1 MKSKNKMMEKRIQ
14 EKRITVLGLG
24 QMGRRMAE
32 MYLGQGYQVTV
43 WNRNISKARD
53 IDGAI
58 VATTVEEAISVNEVI
73 IICVLDNNAV
83 TAILD
88 QAGEPGFSKKT
99 FINLTTGNPQE
110 AKELESR
117 LAVQGGAYLNGAIQ
131 VAPEQMGQPDTTIL
145 MAGNKES
152 FDEVKT
158 VLDVLGGNIKFLG
171 VNASASPAMDLAT
184 LSWVY
189 GSYIGLL
196 YGVALVQAEGMQLH
210 DFRDIV
216 GEIAPSFIEFFK
228 HEVNMIQE
236 DNYNI
241 TQSPLMISV
250 GATQRIA
257 DAVSAAKLDPA
268 FTNVM
273 AGLLQKARVRG
284 FENQEVTAVLKVINS
299 PDR

>member
-1 MKSKNKMMEKRIQ
+1 MEKRIQ

>member
-1 MKSKNKMMEKRIQ
+1 MEKRIQ

-58 VATTVEEAISVNEVI
+58 VATTVEEAISINEVI
-73 IICVLDNNAV
+73 IICVLDNKAV

-88 QAGEPGFSKKT
+88 QAGKPGFSKKT
-99 FINLTTGNPQE
+99 LINLTTGNPQE

-117 LAVQGGAYLNGAIQ
+117 LAAQGGVYLNGAIQ

-257 DAVSAAKLDPA
+257 DAVLAAKLDPA
-268 FTNVM
+268 FTSLM
-273 AGLLQKARVRG
+273 AGLLQKAVARG
-284 FENQEVTAVLKVINS
+284 FENQEVTAVLKVINT